1 VRRAIREIDSKV
13 PVFGITSMAQQV
25 DDSLRQERLFAALT
39 SLFGLLGLLLVSIGL
54 YGIVG
59 CAVARRVS
67 EIGLRMALGA
77 KPANVLW
84 LVMREALW
92 LVGAG
97 VLIGV
102 PIALASARWI
112 SALLFGLTPLD
123 PLSLAFSMLILLL
136 FSAIAGFIPARRA
149 SRVDP
154 TVALR
159 CE

>member
-1 VRRAIREIDSKV
+1 
-13 PVFGITSMAQQV
+13 MAQQV

-39 SLFGLLGLLLVSIGL
+39 SLFAVLGLLLVCIGL

-59 CAVARRVS
+59 YSVARRVK

-84 LVMREALW
+84 LVMRESLW

-97 VLIGV
+97 LLIGV
-102 PIALASARWI
+102 PIALASAHAI
-112 SALLFGLTPLD
+112 SALLFGLTPVD
-123 PLSLAFSMLILLL
+123 PLSLALSILILLI
-136 FSAIAGFIPARRA
+136 FSAIAGYIPARRA

-154 TVALR
+154 MVALR
-159 CE
+159 YE

>member
-1 VRRAIREIDSKV
+1 M
-13 PVFGITSMAQQV
+13 TQQV

-39 SLFGLLGLLLVSIGL
+39 SLFGILGLLLVSIGL

-59 CAVARRVS
+59 YAVTRRVN

-84 LVMREALW
+84 LVMRESLW

-97 VLIGV
+97 LLIGI
-102 PIALASARWI
+102 PAALASARWI
-112 SALLFGLTPLD
+112 SALLFGLIPLD
-123 PLSLAFSMLILLL
+123 PLSLALSILILLL
-136 FSAIAGFIPARRA
+136 FSALAGYIPARKA

-154 TVALR
+154 MVALR
-159 CE
+159 YE